1 MFLSLVLNARVSLLG
16 VSENHLTAPIEVSF
30 SLANSSEKSGELI
43 AADSLH
49 SVAAQEEPQSV
60 ITAAEAGTGDP
71 DMIAEARLSKPQE
84 VDLTPRATDP
94 NGASSSAISTS
105 ASGAL
110 SAPQPIASEAELIIL
125 RTRGDSF
132 FALGDIASARRFYE
146 RAAEAG
152 DGQAALRLGESYD
165 PAFLQ
170 QSRFWG
176 MRADL
181 PLALVWYKRARE
193 LGISEAQVLL
203 KSIEGE

>member
-1 MFLSLVLNARVSLLG
+1 MILSLVLNARVSLLG
-16 VSENHLTAPIEVSF
+16 VSENRLTVGTEISF
-30 SLANSSEKSGELI
+30 PLPNSSEKSGELI
-43 AADSLH
+43 AIDPLH
-49 SVAAQEEPQSV
+49 SVAQEEPQSV

-170 QSRFWG
+170 QPRFWG
-176 MRADL
+176 ARADL
-181 PLALVWYKRARE
+181 SLALVWYKRARE